1 MRDALCEQYRKIHF
15 NYLIRL
21 NRKVMD
27 NVIDIIPFFLAE
39 IIRYLIQMKLINHE
53 IPLQQNRTFILLIS
67 SIMREF
73 YGFQVSESTIDA
85 QKRVFIK
92 SLAARINCDSSLR
105 PQQASPEIKK
115 PSPF

>member
-1 MRDALCEQYRKIHF
+1 
-15 NYLIRL
+15 
-21 NRKVMD
+21 MD

-73 YGFQVSESTIDA
+73 YGF
-85 QKRVFIK
+85 
-92 SLAARINCDSSLR
+92 
-105 PQQASPEIKK
+105 
-115 PSPF
+115 